1 MAITNKINGKYTL
14 YVSSGDERYYKK
26 TGIAI
31 YKYEIKGKKIKHK
44 ATVKLNAG
52 DVWSTF
58 PPNTDDEETD
68 DEKASEESSDEEDD
82 YTEDDVYTEDEEEQ
96 DEVLAEVEAVKIVGS
111 ELQFVL
117 RNTGNAD
124 QQLICT
130 ISQDEF

>member
-1 MAITNKINGKYTL
+1 M
-14 YVSSGDERYYKK
+14 
-26 TGIAI
+26 
-31 YKYEIKGKKIKHK
+31 
-44 ATVKLNAG
+44 
-52 DVWSTF
+52 WSTF

-68 DEKASEESSDEEDD
+68 DEKGSEESSDEEDD